1 MWINADWKRILKA
14 GSSIKSCGEAYTL
27 CIFSIQFKD
36 PFVWRERDRGD
47 ALYLHRIVSHPGFKG
62 QRQFQLVLDWARAFA
77 RERNLSFERMDTWA
91 SNAKIIAYYKSFGF
105 VFIENYRT
113 PDTPELP
120 LQNRDLEVALLELEL
135 GSR

>member
-1 MWINADWKRILKA
+1 M
-14 GSSIKSCGEAYTL
+14 
-27 CIFSIQFKD
+27 
-36 PFVWRERDRGD
+36 
-47 ALYLHRIVSHPGFKG
+47 SHPGFKG